1 MTDHS
6 LKDTQ
11 AANPSASGPAGALFE
26 GQVGAHYL
34 LTLLAESDPRGL
46 PGVTAERVELQRA
59 GEGHPL
65 DDVIVRGTTRTGSPA
80 VLEVQVKRTIRFAP
94 ADSVFKDVV
103 EQLARAFLTLDV
115 SSLHHQFAVA
125 TERNSFKITGAYQD
139 VLRWAR
145 ELSSAD
151 TLIERINRKNV
162 GNDDMRTFIATVRG
176 HLGACG
182 CANDDE
188 TVWQILRRFQIL
200 TYDYDAPGSQSLELA
215 TERCRDVLEP
225 DEAPRASALWKV
237 LTESVIRS
245 AASGGEFDRVKLV
258 TELACVDSF
267 RLRGTRRNRA
277 PRQTLQNSSALAAEA
292 LRRDIGGATL
302 ARTTQLDIVRESRDR
317 GRYIEIRGGPGVGKS
332 GILSM
337 LVKEVLIE
345 ASAMVLTP
353 ERTPSGGWLA
363 FKAALG
369 LEGSP
374 HEFLSD
380 LASDGG
386 AVLFIDSLD
395 FFQDP
400 GKKTTVIDLVR
411 SAVDVPNFQ
420 VIVTARTDFDKEE
433 PNWLPAETLERLG
446 RVPPVTI
453 GELGPEELEEL
464 RKAAPSLR
472 ALLSDDHPALSIARN
487 LFRLSRL
494 LEVQGSTEELRSE
507 VDLIERWWKTGDGVS
522 EGRRERVRLL
532 ADLSEQ
538 TLIGADHVVTRSS
551 PATVESLIASETL
564 VEIGLDRVS
573 FRHDVL
579 REWGVAAILS
589 DDPSRLDS
597 LPLSRAAAA
606 SLVRGVEL
614 GARFALERATD
625 GQPWVEYLDRV
636 SVPGSHPSWR
646 RWSLL
651 AILRSEIAPILLDL
665 AATSLFENGGSLL
678 SELIRTAK
686 AVESRPFREILAQA
700 GITLPVSVPEG
711 FYAAANPSWA
721 TLVYWLL
728 NRKEELPL
736 KVLPDIVELFQN
748 LGASMFFLDPLTPR
762 MANVLADWL
771 DEIDEARDFGLYTKG
786 VPRQR
791 FSGAF
796 SYHELEKLGDDMR
809 RAFALMAARVPE
821 RAQSHLKS
829 VLARTRNDSTIQ
841 NILKFRGALAKAA
854 PLELVELTRAG
865 LVPLPLED
873 DDDDYGMS
881 PRERIFTH
889 LDLDFLPSS
898 PGQGPFWD
906 LLSEAPWTGLDLIRD
921 LVNHAIAKLTK
932 GRTPGDDGVTL
943 VLPSGPRFFPWE
955 ETYTWSR
962 GTSGFHA
969 LESGL
974 MALEAWAHVRLDR
987 GEAPDV
993 VIADILGPDGSP
1005 AAFLLVAVDILI
1017 SHWPKT
1023 VALAM
1028 PFLAC
1033 PQLLSLDRDRQGHDA
1048 MPGFDPLRLGALRRK
1063 EPMGVVCLAD
1073 LNKRPSRSVPL
1084 DFLIGNFAHRDGADV
1099 SGLRDL
1105 LQLVAAQ
1112 LGPPKPDDTFAVPRF
1127 MTCHALNKIDLAN
1140 WYPADGRWVYRSP
1153 PDEEQ
1158 HLTALHAEQAHEL
1171 QDLNVSLAVQNALE
1185 DPSKSSAELA
1195 EQAFTYA
1202 KRLEDV
1208 PDNSEQN
1215 EIVDRRNA
1223 LSSVA
1228 MIVARDGSD
1237 RLLDVHEEWVRKV
1250 LNDTFADG
1258 RRDVGASHRD
1268 GIRYNPI
1275 AIAVV
1280 GLIHLWRRR
1289 GTDTDRDSLLH
1300 LAGRDTPEAAH
1311 GFGAAL
1317 PVIRQLDSRI
1327 IPALLRCAL
1336 QAQIRRS
1343 RRWDAPEEEK
1353 EADQM
1358 DFHRRVKD
1366 AIAAECA
1373 WLDGSTEPGWP
1384 AFPRNEILVRRGIR
1398 LGDSA
1403 NDRPAPRRDQ
1413 PRDSMYAQSAALW
1426 LRLLTRD
1433 AVSDDLT
1440 WLPAFVDAYAEWTA
1454 EANGAGLKR
1463 TADVDVRLNEWN
1475 NAFFSLFA
1483 RSMVSLDL
1491 GRAEAQT
1498 QRAIDV
1504 PDRSFYDILAELNPP
1519 IDVSYLNGQG
1529 PNVSVAVKLR
1539 EILADRL
1546 MQSAGWRREHDRS
1559 ELSVEMRIGPAIAAM
1574 FFNEY
1579 NALSKSRCYLYAKGV
1594 AQIDPFLPKLSELVS
1609 TGPVP
1614 FTAMLTM
1621 NLLEVSPL
1629 VRHMPFFLSSAL
1641 VWLTRQPANTDLWV
1655 EAGLGNRLA
1664 AWIEKIV
1671 SIDSSQLATGNQLRA
1686 KIDDVLARL
1695 VRAGVPEAHR
1705 IERQIAQSFR

>member
-65 DDVIVRGTTRTGSPA
+65 DDVIVRGTTRTGLPA

-94 ADSVFKDVV
+94 ADSVFRDVV

-115 SSLHHQFAVA
+115 SNLHHQFAVA
-125 TERNSFKITGAYQD
+125 TERTSFKITGPYQD

-151 TLIERINRKNV
+151 TFIERINRKNV
-162 GNDDMRTFIATVRG
+162 GNDDMRAFIATVRG

-182 CANDDE
+182 CTNDDM

-200 TYDYDAPGSQSLELA
+200 TFDYDAPGSQSLELA

-225 DEAPRASALWKV
+225 DEAPRASAFWKV

-258 TELACVDSF
+258 TELACVDGF

-302 ARTTQLDIVRESRDR
+302 ARTAQLDIVRGSRDH
-317 GRYIEIRGGPGVGKS
+317 GRYLEIRGGPGVGKS
-332 GILSM
+332 GILGM
-337 LVKEVLIE
+337 LVKEMLTE

-353 ERTPSGGWLA
+353 ERTPSGGWLV

-374 HEFLSD
+374 QEFLSD

-395 FFQDP
+395 FFQDS
-400 GKKTTVIDLVR
+400 GKKATVIDLVR
-411 SAVDVPNFQ
+411 SAVDVPSFQ

-446 RVPPVTI
+446 RAPPITI

-472 ALLSDDHPALSIARN
+472 ALLSDDHPARSISQN

-494 LEVQGSTEELRSE
+494 LEVQGSTQELRSE

-522 EGRRERVRLL
+522 EGRRDRARLL

-538 TLIGADHVVTRSS
+538 TLIGADHVVTRSL

-589 DDPSRLDS
+589 DDLSRLDN
-597 LPLSRAAAA
+597 LPLSQAAAA

-636 SVPGSHPSWR
+636 SVAGSHPSWR

-651 AILRSEIAPILLDL
+651 AILRSEIAPILLDR
-665 AATSLFENGGSLL
+665 AATSLFENEGSLL
-678 SELIRTAK
+678 GELIRTAK
-686 AVESRPFREILAQA
+686 AVESRPFREMLAQA

-736 KVLPDIVELFQN
+736 ELVPDIVELLQN
-748 LGASMFFLDPLTPR
+748 LGASMLFLDPLTPK

-771 DEIDEARDFGLYTKG
+771 DEIDEARDFEVYTKG
-786 VPRQR
+786 GPRSR
-791 FSGAF
+791 FSGVF
-796 SYHELEKLGDDMR
+796 SYHDLEKLGDDMR

-821 RAQSHLKS
+821 RAQSHLRS
-829 VLARTRNDSTIQ
+829 VLARTHNDSTIQ
-841 NILKFRGALAKAA
+841 NILRFRGMFAKVAPSELA
-854 PLELVELTRAG
+854 ELTRTG
-865 LVPLPLED
+865 LVPSPSED
-873 DDDDYGMS
+873 DDYEMS
-881 PRERIFTH
+881 SRERIFTH

-906 LLSEAPWTGLDLIRD
+906 LLSEAPRTGLDLIRD
-921 LVNHAIAKLTK
+921 LVNHALAKLKK
-932 GRTPGDDGVTL
+932 GRTPGDGVTL

-955 ETYTWSR
+955 KTYTWSR

-974 MALEAWAHVRLDR
+974 MALEAWAHARLDR
-987 GEAPDV
+987 GEAPEV

-1048 MPGFDPLRLGALRRK
+1048 LPGFDPLGLGALRRK
-1063 EPMGVVCLAD
+1063 EPMGVVRLAD

-1112 LGPPKPDDTFAVPRF
+1112 LGPPKPDDTFAAPRF

-1140 WYPADGRWVYRSP
+1140 WHPADGGWVYRSP

-1158 HLTALHAEQAHEL
+1158 HLAALHAEQASEL
-1171 QDLNVSLAVQNALE
+1171 QDLNISLAVQNALE

-1195 EQAFTYA
+1195 EQALLYA
-1202 KRLEDV
+1202 KRLENA

-1223 LSSVA
+1223 FSSAA

-1237 RLLDVHEEWVRKV
+1237 RLLDAHEEWVRKV

-1258 RRDVGASHRD
+1258 RRDVGASQRD

-1317 PVIRQLDSRI
+1317 PVVRQLDGRM

-1343 RRWDAPEEEK
+1343 LRWDAPEEEK
-1353 EADQM
+1353 EADQV

-1366 AIAAECA
+1366 AIVAECA
-1373 WLDGSTEPGWP
+1373 WLDGGTEPGWP
-1384 AFPRNEILVRRGIR
+1384 VFPRNDIHVRRGIR
-1398 LGDSA
+1398 IGDSA
-1403 NDRPAPRRDQ
+1403 NNRPASRRNH
-1413 PRDSMYAQSAALW
+1413 RKESMYTQSAALW
-1426 LRLLTRD
+1426 LRLLTLD
-1433 AVSDDLT
+1433 AVSNDLT

-1454 EANGAGLKR
+1454 EANGAGLER

-1475 NAFFSLFA
+1475 NAFFSLFV
-1483 RSMVSLDL
+1483 RSMVSLDV

-1498 QRAIDV
+1498 KHAIDV

-1519 IDVSYLNGQG
+1519 IDISYLNGHG
-1529 PNVSVAVKLR
+1529 LSVSVVVKLR

-1546 MQSAGWRREHDRS
+1546 MQSTGWRREHDRT

-1579 NALSKSRCYLYAKGV
+1579 NALTKSRCYLYAKGV
-1594 AQIDPFLPKLSELVS
+1594 ALIDPFLPKLSELIS

-1629 VRHMPFFLSSAL
+1629 ARHMPFFLSSAL
-1641 VWLTRQPANTDLWV
+1641 VWLTRQPTNTDLWV
-1655 EAGLGNRLA
+1655 EAGLGIRLA

-1671 SIDSSQLATGNQLRA
+1671 SIDASQLATGNQLRA